1 MNIRNDIDTKAP
13 LSGSFRTVAFLLITL
28 LASMLY
34 GQHNTGK
41 PAAGKP
47 DPTRPKSYTR
57 PKPTKPTVPVLPSM
71 SRDNPAKFFLEKADE
86 LTSDEAVDSGR
97 QVVKGNVMFRRQGVV
112 LYCDSAYY
120 YPNSVSLDAFG
131 HVRMLQGDTLL
142 VTADRIN
149 YDGFSQMAR
158 LRSAQGGSE
167 VMLEHTSRSD
177 RARKTLF
184 TDSLDYSLRD
194 QLAYYN
200 CGGRMYNHSLA
211 TGARDTLTSRLG
223 QYDAKSKV
231 AEVSDDVFLRNGR
244 SRLRTRRLVY
254 HSDTRTVDI
263 VEPTS
268 IRSGQDSIQTAS
280 GFYNTVSGNAQL
292 HSRSLIVHRDS
303 TGAATTLEG
312 DSIVYDR
319 ERRLSEAYMFSS
331 QERHPRPMV
340 LTDTA
345 RHAVLIGGYGYY
357 NDADRSAYAT
367 RYPLLKEY
375 SRPDT
380 IFLRADKIYLETHA
394 DTLPADSLTASRPA
408 DVAEYHV
415 AKAFNRARFF
425 RSDLQGVAD
434 SITFCSRDSMLYLD
448 RKPII
453 WSGPRMVAGSRILV
467 HMNDSTAD
475 RAILPAPG
483 VLAEELG
490 EGFYNQLRAGRME
503 ALLEG
508 GDLRHVFAHT
518 DVQAIMLPMENDSTY
533 NKLINANGDTLRM
546 DMADREMRHLVLRS
560 REGSD
565 VTGSVI
571 PLMTL
576 AKSQYYLPDF
586 ISLAGAK
593 RFSDMERSL
602 QVLEGVRPRYSWYG
616 GGWEDSLGE
625 LSFDLEEYFTNP
637 DMGIPAPDSLMAP
650 AYPSSGGM
658 SLK

>member
-1 MNIRNDIDTKAP
+1 MNISRYNNVNAP
-13 LSGSFRTVAFLLITL
+13 LSGSVRTVAFLLIAL
-28 LASMLY
+28 LASVLY
-34 GQHNTGK
+34 GQHNTRRQ
-41 PAAGKP
+41 PAGQSSS
-47 DPTRPKSYTR
+47 TRPQSYTR
-57 PKPTKPTVPVLPSM
+57 PKPTKPTVPELPSM
-71 SRDNPAKFFLEKADE
+71 SRDNPTKFFLEKADE

-158 LRSAQGGSE
+158 LRAGNSASE

-177 RARKTLF
+177 KAKKWLY

-200 CGGRMYNHSLA
+200 CGGRMYNQSLV

-223 QYDAKSKV
+223 QYDAKTKV
-231 AEVSDDVFLRNGR
+231 AEVSDDVFLRNGA

-268 IRSGQDSIQTAS
+268 IRSGQDSIQTSS

-357 NDADRSAYAT
+357 NDADRTAYAD

-380 IFLRADKIYLETHA
+380 IFLRADKIYLETH
-394 DTLPADSLTASRPA
+394 PDSLAPPA
-408 DVAEYHV
+408 ADGSPAEYHL

-425 RSDLQGVAD
+425 RTDLQGVAD

-448 RKPII
+448 RKPIV
-453 WSGPRMVAGSRILV
+453 WSGPRLVAGSRIMV

-475 RAILPAPG
+475 RAVLPAPG
-483 VLAEELG
+483 IIAEELG
-490 EGFYNQLRAGRME
+490 EGFYNQLRAGRIE
-503 ALLEG
+503 ADLVD

-546 DMADREMRHLVLRS
+546 DMADREMRRLVLRS
-560 REGSD
+560 REGSE
-565 VTGSVI
+565 VNGSVI

-576 AKSQYYLPDF
+576 TKAQYYLPDF

-593 RFSDMERSL
+593 RFSDMESALRL
-602 QVLEGVRPRYSWYG
+602 LEGVRPRYSWYG

-637 DMGIPAPDSLMAP
+637 DMGIPAPADMMAP
-650 AYPSSGGM
+650 LRPSPAPVTAQ
-658 SLK
+658 